1 MRNTSKWNRLSLL
14 LASLAL
20 LLPLLALPAW
30 GNSAEPPCFTVLVID
45 PPEGLTITL
54 VSPDNESQEP
64 LELTRDDRA
73 WESYYRFYYW
83 QDDSEQGASAE
94 GAALSVSYGGTSFT
108 LALPDLSDQYYNNL
122 LTLDIAGQT
131 LTDDAPAWRTPL
143 LVALRVLSTLVIE
156 GVVFFLFGFR
166 ARRSWLVFLGVNL
179 ATQLLLNWSIT
190 GSFST
195 LTTSGYW
202 WFLYVFGEVL
212 VFAAE
217 TVAFG
222 VLLKE
227 KGQGRAVGCA
237 LTANAASLVLGGLL
251 LTYLP
256 V

>member
-1 MRNTSKWNRLSLL
+1 MINVGKRNRLPLF

-54 VSPDNESQEP
+54 VSPDNESQAP

-83 QDDSEQGASAE
+83 QDGSEQGANAE
-94 GAALSVSYGGTSFT
+94 NATLTVSYGEDSFT
-108 LALPDLSDQYYNNL
+108 LDLPDMTDQYYNNL
-122 LTLDIAGQT
+122 LTLDIASQT

-166 ARRSWLVFLGVNL
+166 EGRSWLVFLGVNL
-179 ATQLLLNWSIT
+179 ATQLLLNWAIT

-202 WFLYVFGEVL
+202 WFLYIFGEVL

-222 VLLKE
+222 TLLKE
-227 KGQGRAVGCA
+227 NGRGRAVGCA

>member
-1 MRNTSKWNRLSLL
+1 MNVGKRNRLPLF

-30 GNSAEPPCFTVLVID
+30 GNSAEPPCFTVLVIA

-54 VSPDNESQEP
+54 ISPDNEIQAP

-83 QDDSEQGASAE
+83 QDDSEQGAGAE
-94 GAALSVSYGGTSFT
+94 GASLSVSYGTTSFT
-108 LALPDLSDQYYNNL
+108 LALPDMTDQYYNNL
-122 LTLDIAGQT
+122 LTLDVESQT
-131 LTDDAPAWRTPL
+131 LADDVPAWRTPL

-156 GVVFFLFGFR
+156 GVVFFLFDFR
-166 ARRSWLVFLGVNL
+166 EGRSWLVFLGVNL
-179 ATQLLLNWSIT
+179 ATQLLLNGAMT

-217 TVAFG
+217 TIVFG
-222 VLLKE
+222 ALLKE
-227 KGQGRAVGCA
+227 KGRGRAVGCA